1 MKKKGFTLIE
11 LIVVIA
17 ILAVLGLLIVPKV
30 FGYIEAGKSTTCANN
45 RKLLERAI
53 LVAESKGVDSKSL
66 TTVDAIQ
73 NVDGGLYAG
82 GEVCPDK
89 GKIAINKGKVYCTIH
104 TGMTIGVD
112 IFDINHD
119 LEDLSTIGDLNIGN
133 GDVIFWNGTYYINV
147 KGRPGLITEEERKEA
162 ERIKKMS
169 PEQYLSEY
177 CVKVNFDK
185 YYDPSSGE
193 QPKIGDIRKEPG
205 PRGSYDYFVYYPKD
219 SNINNPFN
227 WVNIQPTPRKS
238 K

>member
-45 RKLLERAI
+45 RKLIERAI
-53 LVAESKGVDSKSL
+53 LVAESKGVDSRTL

-147 KGRPGLITEEERKEA
+147 KGKPNSITPADKAEI

-185 YYDPSSGE
+185 YYDESSGE
-193 QPKIGDIRKEPG
+193 KPKIGDIRKNTDISG
-205 PRGSYDYFVYYPKD
+205 DHYFVYYPNE
-219 SNINNPFN
+219 SNVDDRYN
-227 WVNIQPTPRKS
+227 WIYIQPKPRKS